1 MNKYYFLFFSLGL
14 LNPISAQKDTNDF
27 KKEFNAFSKLQTNE
41 YTQFRDKINAEF
53 AVFLKQNWKQF
64 NVEKPIE
71 KPLQPKPKDP
81 IRFIPSKQD
90 TTTPLVPEE
99 QTPKKEPEDTVV
111 PKKQVPVRIPKGMDS
126 HTFLFFNT
134 EIPIRKSNCLSIQC
148 EGYSENAVSAYWTDV
163 TQSDYTDLITEL
175 QQCKVTYQLND
186 WALYLLIKKIAE
198 ELHTDINTQTA
209 LQFFCLTQLGYDTK
223 IGRVEEQLVLLIN
236 FQQMVYNVSYLTIQD
251 KKYFITTD
259 INNRSIY
266 SFQNEFKGANTTIN
280 LEIHVTPKINYTL
293 KSRNLNFQNTKL
305 SIRYPMEMV
314 DFYTNMPSTDFSV
327 LFNSSINPLTE
338 NALIQSLSPF
348 IQGKTEQEAVCL
360 LLTFVQE
367 SFEYQTDQAQF
378 GSEKYFFVEDILN
391 YPYSDCEDRSVFFA
405 YLVRR
410 LLHLEVIGLSYPN
423 HIATAVR
430 FSGTEVGATIRYH
443 NKTYTMCDPT
453 YIGAPAGECMPEFV
467 GVQPKVIEIR

>member
-27 KKEFNAFSKLQTNE
+27 KKEFNAFSKQQTNE

-71 KPLQPKPKDP
+71 KPLEPKPKDP

-90 TTTPLVPEE
+90 TTTPLVHEE

-111 PKKQVPVRIPKGMDS
+111 PKKQVPVRIAKGMDS

-236 FQQMVYNVSYLTIQD
+236 FQQMVYNVSYLNIQN
-251 KKYFITTD
+251 KKYFIPTD
-259 INNRSIY
+259 INNRINY
-266 SFQNEFKGANTTIN
+266 SFQN
-280 LEIHVTPKINYTL
+280 
-293 KSRNLNFQNTKL
+293 
-305 SIRYPMEMV
+305 
-314 DFYTNMPSTDFSV
+314 
-327 LFNSSINPLTE
+327 
-338 NALIQSLSPF
+338 
-348 IQGKTEQEAVCL
+348 
-360 LLTFVQE
+360 
-367 SFEYQTDQAQF
+367 
-378 GSEKYFFVEDILN
+378 
-391 YPYSDCEDRSVFFA
+391 
-405 YLVRR
+405 
-410 LLHLEVIGLSYPN
+410 
-423 HIATAVR
+423 
-430 FSGTEVGATIRYH
+430 
-443 NKTYTMCDPT
+443 
-453 YIGAPAGECMPEFV
+453 
-467 GVQPKVIEIR
+467 